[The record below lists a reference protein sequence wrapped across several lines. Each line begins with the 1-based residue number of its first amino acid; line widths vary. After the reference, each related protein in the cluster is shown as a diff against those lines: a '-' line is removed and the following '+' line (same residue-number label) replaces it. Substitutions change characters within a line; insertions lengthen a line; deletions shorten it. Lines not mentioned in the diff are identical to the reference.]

1 VGLPSIFCPG
11 TQLLRSW
18 LMNFQFAAE
27 DHRASPQSASTPL
40 APYSYDPFSFSAIL
54 SAARN
59 LSSVRRIAA
68 SIFCQGW

>member
-18 LMNFQFAAE
+18 LMNFQLAAE

-40 APYSYDPFSFSAIL
+40 APDSYDPFSFFRHSERSKESLFSAPDC
-54 SAARN
+54 R
-59 LSSVRRIAA
+59 
-68 SIFCQGW
+68 